1 MGGFKLGLKGLSANN
16 RTPEDQ
22 REIQQINA
30 MGSGQMLDS
39 TAFNLSMPVTVRD
52 TAAFGEQQV
61 FLDQYF
67 NMLDDEA
74 RERKP
79 KDEAYYNS
87 INRMR
92 DATHS
97 GENVVSK
104 YTTDIQNI
112 AQEVSPYYRHFR
124 FTDRLTLDTPQWNEL
139 AAQYLSMYDAYGE
152 DAANQYLDK
161 AIKDNVASNQPLWEK
176 GWYAFAGMGA
186 DALGS
191 VISTAGMFSGLFNAA
206 IGNYEKNENLN
217 GFENFM
223 NEVLDNEVTRFGND
237 IVTYGTFLN
246 LDEVKAEGR
255 PHLEILSTSE
265 QEKQFLNTNTPFEV
279 IQQGGFTL
287 ASMLLGAGYSKIAN
301 WSFRGMKGAA
311 LANSANDL
319 QKAKRA
325 ITRIQRFENFNNRV
339 VIPGLVGTTEGVVEG
354 LQTKI
359 GIQEEGYREAYDAYN
374 QAVRDEVNQRL
385 SEYTMTE
392 VPGGMPKYFDKDGN
406 EVNLNALYVSTQA
419 ELQPKLEESLQQVDY
434 AASRAGVGNFMV
446 NSAINGFLNVT
457 FKAGLQSETVQNS
470 LRNGRLT
477 GRFMPKSSFQI
488 TETSGRVRVKP
499 KVSVPGMVWSYLK
512 EPAGEFGEEYAQ
524 TLSDSFFTGFADAN
538 IHSFIENKYNGNA
551 AVAVGSQFSDDWASA
566 WTQLEH
572 NLVSRE
578 SMKAGVYGALSSM
591 LGTPG
596 LSRRTN
602 KLDANGRVVY
612 KTDTQGNVVTDKH
625 GNPVAEKTLFG
636 RGQSADGDLETRWE
650 SFQRWVPWRSGI
662 TANVREV
669 RRRRDASSE
678 QAQALEEWL
687 NDPNNRG
694 KFDGLTGTISWMDAM
709 NNSGTIGDEYN
720 YRNSALGKAVNDIF
734 MLQKAEGSE
743 LYNSIMSQLTEI
755 AYMEQGSD
763 AANQYVQSM
772 RDNVNVDTDSM
783 TDEEIFSHLQD
794 NARKT
799 LEMMSQVKE
808 ETSKLERLLGDID
821 EDTKQSLVFAQMS
834 LNDWNER
841 SKQLKEELAAIQTET
856 TAEHSTGLS
865 DKQKRIVAQYGSLKK
880 AREAQVKLQE
890 RIDGLSESISGL
902 EKRKSNLTKQEKT
915 KLKQLRVT
923 KKSLEKQLGS
933 LEELATVPEEA
944 TTVLN
949 EEEIMALDPV
959 TRAQMILQG
968 KSQLYNQLYGEGQ
981 QPQQQQQPPYSAEQ
995 QAVID
1000 HLVEQGMAQDKD
1012 FLAKIVDA
1020 GRIANATTRFLN
1032 QYNAVLLDQ
1041 RGYKMYTTMV
1051 KQQAADAL
1059 TRSKADEIGGIQDYA
1074 EFAAALDNAFETSDT
1089 RGRRVLARSLESNPN
1104 YQKYKAQKQ
1113 TIDRMMRAVGTNEK
1127 FRELDGNTADL
1138 FMNAVVYMSENGIDL
1153 NDSQAVWDAL
1163 SATDENGYNRFVSYL
1178 NQQNQGVDPAEQ
1190 TVFTSLEEVYQTYR
1204 DVWIQAE
1211 QDRLTQERAKE
1222 PVQVTPNSTQPAPAA
1237 PPTPTPQVEETTPQS
1252 KARPGIFGKA
1262 SSTAEGGFT
1271 AEERAGQ
1278 PLEVEQSQQG
1288 NLLEQSLQDQVA
1300 ETPKVEEQKS
1310 SQADAMIE
1318 TVQNSVNYSQESR
1331 IKAETVL
1338 NELKGQE
1345 FADEDSFQQA
1355 VIGEAVKLEASGDE
1369 TSMLAASLLR
1379 RAVGSN
1385 AVAQSASV
1393 FGNRRVYQNRRTNPN
1408 AAVMQ
1413 TVEVPYIREHYPNS
1427 PIVKYYDRYHI
1438 DSFLSEGNI
1447 TGDTPVYFLTD
1458 EAFTQEVQTYMQEEG
1473 IPYNETQLPII
1484 AVVESENGPYTIGDK
1499 KYQPIGIM
1507 PSDHKNGYNGSA
1519 RMPRIRK
1526 LASSEGVQ
1534 LVQYNGKPLE
1544 SRPNGKGGGVR
1555 ATPKDENQRQ
1565 NTGIQTI
1572 MEQDMSQSER
1582 EETSGLSKKDKR
1594 SHPAYQR
1601 IKSRF
1606 LKHLGVGTLPS
1617 GHKMV
1622 AYMQPNMKD
1631 GKANPI
1637 FVFAAP
1643 IETTQGRDTDK
1654 TFLEVVSKGNT
1665 DEIINFN
1672 SRTRG
1677 VLRAIEN
1684 FLNSMPSTQDADSD
1698 VISQIQG
1705 SATGLQNAINRF
1717 LYLSP
1722 RSGFKYTLTPVPGQE
1737 GVVDG
1742 ERMFALELLNEETGE
1757 KIHLATF
1764 NKKADA
1770 RELTR
1775 HIIGHLLMDGG
1786 SLRTVDGKPLIGW
1799 QVDYREVEDGS
1810 KEAANNMSDWV
1821 DDGILELP
1829 ATSLEYE
1836 ISHVDI
1842 NSPFK
1847 NDGTLV
1853 YTPTEANPDNATSPT
1868 AINNPVVGVE
1878 QANAGDAIVDG
1889 DTGAVL
1895 EGNVEQPANEPI
1907 KVAEERVKVIT
1918 EDSKLFELSED
1929 GKSYVNTKTG
1939 KVYTR
1944 VTSILSADV
1953 TASERFDQNSAWTLP
1968 STNIGTSVDE
1978 FVRDFFAGT
1987 LKDSYPNASAE
1998 QWEAFRKQLEGVQMQ
2013 MEAMGMH
2020 IVPRDIVAAGTL
2032 EVTDSEGKKYSI
2044 DVAGTL
2050 DLLAYDS
2057 QGNFYIFDMKT
2068 VRNPNS
2074 IESKKHKWSQQTS
2087 LYQKFLEN
2095 AYGIKIKNRYVIPIQ
2110 VSYPDPRNVEYTQG
2124 EGTQLMMSGSE
2135 FRGANPTL
2143 MHTVSLDL
2151 YEPNIDYNKLTD
2163 QEKELAQGIAEVAQ
2177 SGGTITSDQMQG
2189 TPETATVAPSE
2200 EPYIDPTTGLAMDQ
2214 GDAFGDIWHDPML
2227 DGFTPDLGS
2236 RAVIMPAEMRWEN
2249 LTDEQRATLEHLGFN
2264 EKSYNQV
2271 DTQEEIDHIKECL
2284 GF

>member
-1 MGGFKLGLKGLSANN
+1 MGGLKLGLKGLSAND

-22 REIQQINA
+22 REIQQINS

-39 TAFNLSMPVTVRD
+39 IDINPPMPITVRD
-52 TAAFGEQQV
+52 TASFGEQQM

-67 NMLDDEA
+67 NMLDDKV

-92 DATHS
+92 DVTHS

-112 AQEVSPYYRHFR
+112 AQEVSPYYRRFR
-124 FTDRLTLDTPQWNEL
+124 FTDRLTVDTPQWNEL
-139 AAQYLSMYDAYGE
+139 AAQYISMYDAYGE

-161 AIKDNVASNQPLWEK
+161 AIKYNVASNQPLWEK
-176 GWYAFAGMGA
+176 GWYAFIGMGT
-186 DALGS
+186 DTLGS
-191 VISTAGMFSGLFNAA
+191 LISTAGMFSGLFNAT

-223 NEVLDNEVTRFGND
+223 NEVLDNKVTRFGND
-237 IVTYGTFLN
+237 IVTYGTFMN
-246 LDEVKAEGR
+246 LDEAKAEGI
-255 PHLEILSTSE
+255 PYSEILSTEE

-287 ASMLLGAGYSKIAN
+287 ASIIAGAGYSKIAN
-301 WSFRGMKGAA
+301 WGFRGMKGAA

-319 QKAKRA
+319 QKAKNA
-325 ITRIQRFENFNNRV
+325 ITRIQKFENFNNRV

-359 GIQEEGYREAYDAYN
+359 GIQEEGYKNAYDIYN
-374 QAVRDEVNQRL
+374 QAVRDVVNQEL
-385 SEYTMTE
+385 SNYTMTE
-392 VPGGMPKYFDKDGN
+392 VPGAMPKYFDKDGN
-406 EVNLNALYVSTQA
+406 EVNLNALYLSAQ
-419 ELQPKLEESLQQVDY
+419 EKLQPKLEESLQQVDY
-434 AASRAGVGNFMV
+434 AASKAGVGNFMV

-470 LRNGRLT
+470 LRNGKLT
-477 GRFMPKSSFQI
+477 GRFMPKGYFQV
-488 TETSGRVRVKP
+488 TENAGKVRVKP
-499 KVSVPGMVWSYLK
+499 KVSTPGMVWSYLK
-512 EPAGEFGEEYAQ
+512 EPIGEFGEEYAQ

-596 LSRRTN
+596 LSKRTN

-612 KTDTQGNVVTDKH
+612 RTDSQGNIVRDKK
-625 GNPVAEKTLFG
+625 GNPVVEKTLFG

-650 SFQRWVPWRSGI
+650 ALQRWVPWRSGL
-662 TANVREV
+662 TANVRET
-669 RRRRDASSE
+669 RRRRDASFE

-687 NDPNNRG
+687 NDPNNIG

-709 NNSGTIGDEYN
+709 NNSGNIGDEYN

-743 LYNSIMSQLTEI
+743 LYNSIVSQLTEI
-755 AYMEQGSD
+755 AYMEKGSD
-763 AANQYVQSM
+763 ASNQYIQST
-772 RDNVNVDTDSM
+772 RDNVNIDTDSM
-783 TDEEIFSHLQD
+783 TDEEIFSHLQN

-808 ETSKLERLLGDID
+808 ETSNLEKLLGDID

-834 LNDWNER
+834 LNDWEAR
-841 SKQLKEELAAIQTET
+841 SKQLKEELAAIQTEPT
-856 TAEHSTGLS
+856 VEHSTNLS
-865 DKQKRIVAQYGSLKK
+865 NKQKSIIAQYGSIEK
-880 AREAQVKLQE
+880 ARDTQAKLQD
-890 RIDGLSESISGL
+890 RIDRLGESITGL
-902 EKRKSNLTKQEKT
+902 EKRKSNLTNQEEV
-915 KLKQLRVT
+915 KLKELRVV
-923 KKSLEKQLGS
+923 KRSLEKQLSALG
-933 LEELATVPEEA
+933 ELSSISEEA
-944 TTVLN
+944 STVLN

-968 KSQLYNQLYGEGQ
+968 KSKLYNQLYQGEQ
-981 QPQQQQQPPYSAEQ
+981 EAQSSPYSSEQ

-1000 HLVEQGMAQDKD
+1000 HLVEQGMAQDRD
-1012 FLAKIVDA
+1012 FLAKVVDA

-1032 QYNAVLLDQ
+1032 QYNAALLDQ
-1041 RGYKMYTTMV
+1041 RGYKAYAANV

-1059 TRSKADEIGGIQDYA
+1059 TRSKADEIGSIQDYT
-1074 EFAAALDNAFETSDT
+1074 EFAAALDNAFETSDI

-1104 YQKYKAQKQ
+1104 YQKYKTQKQ
-1113 TIDRMMRAVGTNEK
+1113 TIDRMMRVVGTNEK

-1153 NDSQAVWDAL
+1153 NSNQAVWDAL
-1163 SATDENGYNRFVSYL
+1163 TATDANGYNKFVSYL
-1178 NQQNQGVDPAEQ
+1178 NQQNQGLDPAEQ
-1190 TVFTSLEEVYQTYR
+1190 TVFTSLEEVYQTYK
-1204 DVWIQAE
+1204 DIWTQAE

-1237 PPTPTPQVEETTPQS
+1237 PPTPASQAEEAASQS
-1252 KARPGIFGKA
+1252 STRPGIFGKA
-1262 SSTAEGGFT
+1262 STTAEGGFT

-1278 PLEVEQSQQG
+1278 PLEVEQG
-1288 NLLEQSLQDQVA
+1288 NPNEQPLQDQA
-1300 ETPKVEEQKS
+1300 IETPKIEEQKS
-1310 SQADAMIE
+1310 SQADAMIK
-1318 TVQNSVNYSQESR
+1318 TVQNSANYSQESR
-1331 IKAETVL
+1331 AKAEAIL
-1338 NELKGQE
+1338 NELKSQE
-1345 FADEDSFQQA
+1345 FIDEDSFQQA
-1355 VIGEAVKLEASGDE
+1355 VINEAVKLEANGDE
-1369 TSMLAASLLR
+1369 TSMLSASLLR

-1413 TVEVPYIREHYPNS
+1413 TVEMPYIREHYPNS

-1438 DSFLSEGNI
+1438 DSFLSEGKI
-1447 TGDTPVYFLTD
+1447 TGDTPTCFLTD

-1484 AVVESENGPYTIGDK
+1484 AVVEDENGPYIVGDK

-1507 PSDHKNGYNGSA
+1507 PADYKNGYNGSA

-1526 LASSEGVQ
+1526 LANSDGVQ
-1534 LVQYNGKPLE
+1534 LIQYNGKPLE
-1544 SRPNGKGGGVR
+1544 TRPNGKGGGVR

-1565 NTGIQTI
+1565 NTGIQAI

-1582 EETSGLSKKDKR
+1582 EETSNLSKKDKR

-1601 IKSRF
+1601 IKSKF

-1643 IETTQGRDTDK
+1643 IETTQGRDTEK
-1654 TFLEVVSKGNT
+1654 TLPEVVSEGNT

-1677 VLRAIEN
+1677 VLRTIEN
-1684 FLNSMPSTQDADSD
+1684 FLNGMPSTQGADSD

-1705 SATGLQNAINRF
+1705 SAASLQNAINRF

-1722 RSGFKYTLTPVPGQE
+1722 RSGFKYSIVPISGQE
-1737 GVVDG
+1737 GIIDG
-1742 ERMFALELLNEETGE
+1742 ERLFSIELSNDETGE
-1757 KIHLATF
+1757 KIQLATF
-1764 NKKADA
+1764 HKNSNAKEVAKD
-1770 RELTR
+1770 
-1775 HIIGHLLMDGG
+1775 IIGHLLMNGG
-1786 SLRTVDGKPLIGW
+1786 SLRTAGGKPLISW
-1799 QVDYREVEDGS
+1799 QVDYKEVESGS
-1810 KEAANNMSDWV
+1810 KEAASNMSDWV

-1868 AINNPVVGVE
+1868 AMNNPVVGVE

-1939 KVYTR
+1939 RVYTR

-1953 TASERFDQNSAWTLP
+1953 TASERFDQNSAWALP
-1968 STNIGTSVDE
+1968 STSIGTSVDE

-1987 LKDSYPNASAE
+1987 LRDSYPNASTE
-1998 QWEAFRKQLEGVQMQ
+1998 QWESFRKQLEGVQMQ

-2032 EVTDSEGKKYSI
+2032 EITDSEGKKYSI

-2074 IESKKHKWSQQTS
+2074 IEGKKHKWSQQTS

-2124 EGTQLMMSGSE
+2124 EGTQLMMGDSE

-2143 MHTVSLDL
+2143 MHIVSLDL
-2151 YEPNIDYNKLTD
+2151 YEPNIDYSKLTD
-2163 QEKELAQGIAEVAQ
+2163 QERELAKGIAEVAQ
-2177 SGGTITSDQMQG
+2177 NGGTTTSDQMQG
-2189 TPETATVAPSE
+2189 TPETATVAQSD

-2214 GDAFGDIWHDPML
+2214 GDAFGNIWHDPML
-2227 DGFTPDLGS
+2227 DGFTPDLS
-2236 RAVIMPAEMRWEN
+2236 SKMAIMPAEMRWEN
-2249 LTDEQRATLEHLGFN
+2249 LTNEQRATLEHLGFS
-2264 EKSYNQV
+2264 EESYNQI
-2271 DTQEEIDHIKECL
+2271 DTQEEVDHIRECL